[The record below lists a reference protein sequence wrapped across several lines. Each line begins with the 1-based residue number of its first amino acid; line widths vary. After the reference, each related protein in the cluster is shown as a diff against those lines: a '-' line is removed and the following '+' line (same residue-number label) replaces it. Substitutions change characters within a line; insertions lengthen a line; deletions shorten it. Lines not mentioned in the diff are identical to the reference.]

1 MSATT
6 VRLDTTTDVVA
17 WIAANAAQ
25 VIAAGNH
32 TGHDLDAVMQ
42 RMTADSVLETIRAA
56 YTFRCQRGDD
66 RPESVKL
73 IGCRIIAEYCNTF
86 GF

>member
-6 VRLDTTTDVVA
+6 VRLESTTEVVA
-17 WIAANAAQ
+17 WIAANAAKM
-25 VIAAGNH
+25 IAAGNH
-32 TGHDLDAVMQ
+32 PGHDLDTVMQ
-42 RMTADSVLETIRAA
+42 RMTADSVLEMIRAA
-56 YTFRCQRGDD
+56 YTFRCERGDD
-66 RPESVKL
+66 RPGSVKL

>member
-6 VRLDTTTDVVA
+6 VNLKTTTDVVA
-17 WIAANAAQ
+17 WIAANAAK

-32 TGHDLDAVMQ
+32 PGHDLDTVMG
-42 RMTADSVLETIRAA
+42 RMTTDGILGMIRAA
-56 YTFRCQRGDD
+56 YTFRCERGDD

-73 IGCRIIAEYCNTF
+73 IGCRVIAEYCNTF
-86 GF
+86 GL